1 MSHNCHIIGLLW
13 CSDTGAGHGG
23 CCAQCT
29 VGWGSSARRNIQT
42 VGLLIGA
49 LHRRLAASMINT
61 CVVSYLSES
70 QGMVSYMSESRGMI
84 FGLGIYLEL
93 GCTARTS
100 FFSRSGHL
108 DKVTCDASLTWV
120 GSLVGSIS

>member
-61 CVVSYLSES
+61 CVVSYMSES
-70 QGMVSYMSESRGMI
+70 QGILI
-84 FGLGIYLEL
+84 FGLDIYLEL
-93 GCTARTS
+93 GCMARTS

-108 DKVTCDASLTWV
+108 DKVTCDVSLTWV